1 MIFVTN
7 PPGSVLNGAAT
18 TNVLAIPAGK
28 KGVYFFDVSST
39 ETNVFNGLTQ

>member
-1 MIFVTN
+1 MKLIRYILWRADGTM
-7 PPGSVLNGAAT
+7 T